1 MSALAA
7 VHEILE
13 CAVYDD
19 DVVIDVRRVEVL
31 IVPR

>member
-1 MSALAA
+1 

-19 DVVIDVRRVEVL
+19 DVDVVIDDVRRVEVL